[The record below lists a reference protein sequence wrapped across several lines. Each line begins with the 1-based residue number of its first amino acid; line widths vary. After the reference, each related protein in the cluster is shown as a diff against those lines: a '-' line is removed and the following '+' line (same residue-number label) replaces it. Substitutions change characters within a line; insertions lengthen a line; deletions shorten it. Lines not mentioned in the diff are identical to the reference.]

1 MDANFVRL
9 LTTSVDADKSSY
21 RHQAGKTLILK
32 KKRVLMSDDKT
43 FSLGDNH
50 VSIDDDGS
58 VSILH
63 QAGSSMTILPDGSSK
78 VDHVSGATI
87 RTAADGT
94 VALEMPVV
102 KKVGILNVMNIVS
115 FKRTVDSEQTHLR
128 VDFEDGAFLEIA
140 YGHDAGL
147 RKLHTSGV
155 KMSLSP
161 EPGVIDFD
169 FDGQASPITK
179 Q

>member
-1 MDANFVRL
+1 ML
-9 LTTSVDADKSSY
+9 S
-21 RHQAGKTLILK
+21 H
-32 KKRVLMSDDKT
+32 
-43 FSLGDNH
+43 H

-58 VSILH
+58 MTLQH
-63 QAGSSMTILPDGSSK
+63 QAGSTLTVFPDGSSK

-94 VALEMPVV
+94 VALDMPVV
-102 KKVGILNVMNIVS
+102 KKVGILNVMDIVS
-115 FKRTVDSEQTHLR
+115 FKRTVDAEQTHLR

-140 YGHDAGL
+140 YGHDAEL
-147 RKLHTSGV
+147 RMLKTSGV